1 MKRETKKKVIKK
13 LSLVDKWRNTAALL
27 KQSLTDTQAKVE
39 YWRGKYEALDEK
51 LDDVTSI
58 TERKYRDLMKD
69 IEGQQ
74 MPLYREN
81 QWLKETIEL
90 LTIPADK
97 IGKLEEIRRERIQRE
112 DPLNDYERRRRGY

>member
-1 MKRETKKKVIKK
+1 MKSIKKKEKK
-13 LSLVDKWRNTAALL
+13 LSLLDKWRNTAALL

-39 YWRGKYEALDEK
+39 YWKGKYEALDEK

-58 TERKYRDLMKD
+58 TERKYRDLVKD

-90 LTIPADK
+90 ITIPVEK

-112 DPLNDYERRRRGY
+112 DPLNDYTRRMRGY

>member
-1 MKRETKKKVIKK
+1 MKSIKKKEKK
-13 LSLVDKWRNTAALL
+13 MTLVDKWRNTAALL

-39 YWRGKYEALDEK
+39 YWKGKYEALDEK
-51 LDDVTSI
+51 LDDVTST
-58 TERKYRDLMKD
+58 TERKYQNLMKD

-112 DPLNDYERRRRGY
+112 DPLNDYARRTRGY